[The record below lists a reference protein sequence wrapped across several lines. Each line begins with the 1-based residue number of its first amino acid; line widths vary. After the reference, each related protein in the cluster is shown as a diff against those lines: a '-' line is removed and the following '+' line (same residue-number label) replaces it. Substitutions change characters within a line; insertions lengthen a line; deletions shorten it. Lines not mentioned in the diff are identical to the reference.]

1 MLRSLLSAGYEVDII
16 VSNLSERGISSKN
29 IEERLSKRYSGANF
43 IVRKHPSLLDKSLAG
58 TKEYK
63 LYKLYKLFLFLD
75 ILTFSRYK
83 VSNYKLLPYNIRN
96 IIKSSLHSKH
106 YDIVYCNY
114 LYTFGNFMKK
124 KKIEVV
130 TDIHDYQYRRIEN
143 DVIPSSSWIESKL
156 YSLFFKKSELN
167 TLKKID
173 KILSIS
179 PIESKMIEKDIR
191 HPNVYTAPAT
201 ADDPNSID
209 ALKYT
214 YDLSF
219 IGSNSDA
226 NRDSIIWFL
235 DNCFSKIVEK
245 NSRVKLLIQGR
256 IVRNKL
262 VKENEIL
269 KKYIGRNIIVK
280 DYVQDLSEVYI
291 ATKIIIAPIVK
302 GSGMKIK
309 VIEALSYKKP
319 VIGTDIAFEG
329 INVENRKNVIV
340 ANKSIEFIDAVNLLI
355 NDKTLLKILKN
366 NAYKLFK
373 AEHSFNA
380 SVALI
385 KKVIK

>member
-1 MLRSLLSAGYEVDII
+1 
-16 VSNLSERGISSKN
+16 
-29 IEERLSKRYSGANF
+29 
-43 IVRKHPSLLDKSLAG
+43 
-58 TKEYK
+58 
-63 LYKLYKLFLFLD
+63 
-75 ILTFSRYK
+75 
-83 VSNYKLLPYNIRN
+83 
-96 IIKSSLHSKH
+96 
-106 YDIVYCNY
+106 
-114 LYTFGNFMKK
+114 
-124 KKIEVV
+124 
-130 TDIHDYQYRRIEN
+130 
-143 DVIPSSSWIESKL
+143 
-156 YSLFFKKSELN
+156 
-167 TLKKID
+167 
-173 KILSIS
+173 
-179 PIESKMIEKDIR
+179 MIEKDIR

-209 ALKYT
+209 ALKYA

-235 DNCFSKIVEK
+235 DNCFSKIVEN

-256 IVRNKL
+256 ITRNKL

-291 ATKIIIAPIVK
+291 ATKIIIAQIVK